1 MYDLPVLHERE
12 QRQCQ
17 HLADVAQENA
27 ERPTR
32 GEPSLDPNTPERREK
47 WNTAQVNSPES
58 LFPSSD
64 NLIFLM
70 FIVESD
76 LTEAQRETSS
86 PSLNGMNITAYTFK
100 AVRTTFLELIS
111 FTPRERTR
119 QQHEQNRH
127 RRRLC

>member
-1 MYDLPVLHERE
+1 MVKWIGRFSPSLQRFRDAWMYDLPVLHERE

-32 GEPSLDPNTPERREK
+32 GEPSLDPNTPESREK

-76 LTEAQRETSS
+76 LTEAQRE
-86 PSLNGMNITAYTFK
+86 
-100 AVRTTFLELIS
+100 
-111 FTPRERTR
+111 R
-119 QQHEQNRH
+119 QVLLLSME
-127 RRRLC
+127 